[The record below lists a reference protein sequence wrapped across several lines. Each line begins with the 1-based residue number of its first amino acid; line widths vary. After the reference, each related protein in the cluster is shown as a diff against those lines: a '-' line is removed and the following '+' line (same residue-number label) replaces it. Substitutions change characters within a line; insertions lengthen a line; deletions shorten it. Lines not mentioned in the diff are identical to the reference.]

1 MPGVLWSFRP
11 PASPPPSSRRPASH
25 GRQRAAGAG
34 PGPAPDPPISCIFGP
49 ASRRRPSV
57 LARRGADGHR
67 HAGRSALAGPRPR
80 PRARPSP
87 GGVTGARSRRRAR
100 PARHPA
106 RAVPA
111 HAAGPENADLAADP
125 PARPARAAQPRQR
138 RRARPAGRAAAKR
151 RRARP
156 AGRAGAP
163 APEPRPGPPPPCEPE
178 AAPPPQG
185 SRPGGRPEPA
195 GRRRGSGWGTESGAA
210 GRGPTFEDDAR
221 NQRPPPDS
229 AIRAPRRLVE
239 PARTRQQRSIGT
251 AGAGPTGPAAP
262 AVTMRGRLGVDPR
275 GRLRLPGGLDGDQVS
290 ASNSDRS
297 RPD

>member
-125 PARPARAAQPRQR
+125 PARPARAAQPRSGEGQGR
-138 RRARPAGRAAAKR
+138 QAAQARSAGAEARTAPAVRAGGGPAAAGE
-151 RRARP
+151 P
-156 AGRAGAP
+156 AW
-163 APEPRPGPPPPCEPE
+163 
-178 AAPPPQG
+178 
-185 SRPGGRPEPA
+185 GRPEPA

>member
-156 AGRAGAP
+156 AGRAGAQ
-163 APEPRPGPPPPCEPE
+163 RR
-178 AAPPPQG
+178 
-185 SRPGGRPEPA
+185 SRGQGRPRRASRRRPR
-195 GRRRGSGWGTESGAA
+195 RRRGAGLGAA
-210 GRGPTFEDDAR
+210 RAGRTPARVGVGDRKRGRRTRPHLFEDDAR